1 MILVNQPDTV
11 VIGKQLRKVAVEKKH
26 QNQEKQQKCQGLT
39 DELAKMREG
48 KRRPP
53 PPLWFKFSSFFLA
66 PSGIDPL

>member
-48 KRRPP
+48 KRPP
-53 PPLWFKFSSFFLA
+53 PPPAVVQVLQFFFSPFRY
-66 PSGIDPL
+66 